1 MKQEAMNS
9 LTISILLLL
18 LFAAAWQDFRA
29 YYISNAVVS
38 FGALLGVLLNASL
51 PEGIGII
58 ESFMG
63 WGIGFLLLLP
73 LYLLRMMGA
82 GDIKLMAMVGAFV
95 GTNDILGIFLNTL
108 ITGGVLAFIISLQ
121 QGMLGRLMENLAR
134 MFQITFTLNKTD
146 LVNNNLPEFG
156 KSSNSI
162 GKIPYAIAIAI
173 GTVIFLT
180 TNHLKLVVE

>member
-1 MKQEAMNS
+1 MNS
-9 LTISILLLL
+9 LTMSILLLL
-18 LFAAAWQDFRA
+18 LFVAAWQDFRS
-29 YYISNAVVS
+29 YHISNTIV
-38 FGALLGVLLNASL
+38 FLGALLGVLLNTSL
-51 PEGIGII
+51 PAGIGIF
-58 ESFMG
+58 ESLMG
-63 WGIGFLLLLP
+63 WCIGLLLLLP

-95 GTNDILGIFLNTL
+95 GTSDILGVFLNTL

-121 QGMLGRLMENLAR
+121 QGMAGRLMENLTH
-134 MFQITFTLNKTD
+134 MLQTIFTINKID
-146 LVNNNLPEFG
+146 SLSNNPPVLG
-156 KSSNSI
+156 KTPTSI

>member
-1 MKQEAMNS
+1 MNS

-18 LFAAAWQDFRA
+18 LFVAAWQDFRT
-29 YYISNAVVS
+29 YHISNAVV
-38 FGALLGVLLNASL
+38 FWGALIGLLLNTSL
-51 PEGIGII
+51 PEGIGVI

-63 WGIGFLLLLP
+63 WSIGFLLLLP

-95 GTNDILGIFLNTL
+95 GTDDILGVFLNTL
-108 ITGGVLAFIISLQ
+108 IAGGVLAFIISLQ
-121 QGMLGRLMENLAR
+121 QGMLSRLMENLAHQL
-134 MFQITFTLNKTD
+134 QITFTLNKTD
-146 LVNNNLPEFG
+146 LANNNPPMLG
-156 KSSNSI
+156 KSPCSI

-180 TNHLKLVVE
+180 TNHFRLVFE